1 MRSNTNVA
9 MITRQAN
16 IIPLISTFLTR
27 PHIVELKFSS
37 RTSPMQLNARQ
48 SETLRDIRYVEM
60 GGHGRSINA
69 EEAQALCSFG
79 LAEMQAG
86 STLSYRL
93 TCKGWRVL
101 ADAEE
106 RLSLLVSV

>member
-1 MRSNTNVA
+1 
-9 MITRQAN
+9 
-16 IIPLISTFLTR
+16 
-27 PHIVELKFSS
+27 
-37 RTSPMQLNARQ
+37 MQLNARQ

-60 GGHGRSINA
+60 GGYGRAINA

-79 LAEMQAG
+79 LVEMQAG
-86 STLSYRL
+86 SRLSYRL
-93 TCKGWRVL
+93 TGKGWRVL